1 MKRIIFKDYESY
13 IYNLIKKLYSLNFI
27 IYFKISIKKI
37 YLIFIN
43 KNIE

>member
-27 IYFKISIKKI
+27 IYFKISIKKK
-37 YLIFIN
+37 FI
-43 KNIE
+43 